1 VLVGVCGVIIFA
13 IIKERMAQKAD
24 AELDFVYSAMQIAKK
39 TDKTVK
45 LLEFLARQDQEMT
58 VDTLR
63 QCASSTFLR
72 LQQCWQA
79 RDYGPMKALMMRDLF
94 FDHCRQIQGMIRN
107 HEIDI
112 IEGVNV
118 DRVDIVNVRYTIKAN
133 QREFTA
139 LITATA
145 KDYYIDDRKKKR
157 LRGDEAPAQFQE
169 FWTFQRQ
176 DKAWLLRE
184 IEQAGE
190 SDVLKEDNF
199 FEQFT
204 DAGVDQIYGD
214 AAGKEGPA
222 GPRLEKE
229 VGAKDTRIE
238 RMLNFL
244 VQTDMIWNR
253 QTMTSTTRRIFLEFM
268 GAWESGDP
276 ATIPVADLFPE
287 LAADLKKQIDD
298 RRAQGVAMEF
308 RNLCVRKIELILV
321 RNFENNAQDEFV
333 ARIRAHAQ
341 KVMRRHGAVIQQD
354 EDVMTFE
361 QYVTFGR
368 LDKTWKLKE
377 LLSPEQAQGM
387 VAQENLDQDSNVQQ
401 LQWYYQHKRAV

>member
-1 VLVGVCGVIIFA
+1 
-13 IIKERMAQKAD
+13 
-24 AELDFVYSAMQIAKK
+24 
-39 TDKTVK
+39 
-45 LLEFLARQDQEMT
+45 
-58 VDTLR
+58 
-63 QCASSTFLR
+63 
-72 LQQCWQA
+72 
-79 RDYGPMKALMMRDLF
+79 
-94 FDHCRQIQGMIRN
+94 
-107 HEIDI
+107 
-112 IEGVNV
+112 
-118 DRVDIVNVRYTIKAN
+118 
-133 QREFTA
+133 
-139 LITATA
+139 
-145 KDYYIDDRKKKR
+145 
-157 LRGDEAPAQFQE
+157 
-169 FWTFQRQ
+169 
-176 DKAWLLRE
+176 
-184 IEQAGE
+184 
-190 SDVLKEDNF
+190 
-199 FEQFT
+199 
-204 DAGVDQIYGD
+204 
-214 AAGKEGPA
+214 
-222 GPRLEKE
+222 
-229 VGAKDTRIE
+229 
-238 RMLNFL
+238 
-244 VQTDMIWNR
+244 
-253 QTMTSTTRRIFLEFM
+253 M